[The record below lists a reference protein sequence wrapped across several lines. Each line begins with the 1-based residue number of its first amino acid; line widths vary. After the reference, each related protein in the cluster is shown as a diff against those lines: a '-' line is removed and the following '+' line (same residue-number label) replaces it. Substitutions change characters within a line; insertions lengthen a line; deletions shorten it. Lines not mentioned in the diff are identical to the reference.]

1 MAEPSGT
8 ARRLALARLLLRQA
22 PLWLLD
28 EPTEGLDAATA
39 ADVLARL
46 AAHEAQAMLVA
57 THLRRE
63 AELADVLRVI
73 DAGRLGPVVRRGEP
87 EFGRVLGTLR
97 PG

>member
-1 MAEPSGT
+1 MFDLSLLTSNAD
-8 ARRLALARLLLRQA
+8 ALLAVRRLAPEVQLALIG
-22 PLWLLD
+22 
-28 EPTEGLDAATA
+28 EA